1 MFNQELLQS
10 SDNFKEIY
18 KAYRKATD
26 KYIKKQDEMLE
37 AVEQIIK
44 DKYPNIYDFQDKF
57 FREQVK
63 HNDLKSALDYV
74 KELLTS
80 LYACKNDFKILFAYD
95 KEWSSLGHYLDGIFQ
110 NLCFV
115 YELDYCSF
123 AEIYYTS
130 GNIEFWHRYLNDS
143 KINDILTLIDW
154 IKDNHELLI
163 ALYSI
168 EIGKKPI
175 FKFEFDISELS
186 EANQEVLRNIP
197 QADYLSIK
205 CY

>member
-18 KAYRKATD
+18 VTYRKATD

-37 AVEQIIK
+37 AVEKIIK
-44 DKYPNIYDFQDKF
+44 DKYPNIYEFQDKL
-57 FREQVK
+57 FRKQVK
-63 HNDLKSALDYV
+63 CDDLKSALDYV

-115 YELDYCSF
+115 YKLDYSSF
-123 AEIYYTS
+123 AEMYYTS
-130 GNIEFWHRYLNDS
+130 NTVEFWHRYLNDS
-143 KINDILTLIDW
+143 KVDDVLILTDW

-186 EANQEVLRNIP
+186 ENSQEVLRNIP
-197 QADYLSIK
+197 QTDYLSIK

>member
-44 DKYPNIYDFQDKF
+44 DKYPNIYNFQDKF

-63 HNDLKSALDYV
+63 HNDLKSALNYV

-115 YELDYCSF
+115 YELGYCSF

-130 GNIEFWHRYLNDS
+130 GNIEFWHRYLKDN
-143 KINDILTLIDW
+143 KVNNVLVLINW
-154 IKDNHELLI
+154 IKDNNELLI
-163 ALYSI
+163 TLYSI
-168 EIGKKPI
+168 ATRKQPV
-175 FKFEFDISELS
+175 FNFEFDISKLS
-186 EANQEVLRNIP
+186 EDNQKLLQNIL
-197 QADYLSIK
+197 QTDYLSIE